1 MINVC
6 RQSFKYVVKSGLA
19 LPGAQRKD
27 YRLQHLI
34 VSGEML
40 LEMLYVIGGVSGFI
54 GGEME
59 CGRGRDQ
66 FPAPS
71 GNVVRFPE
79 RPGEVRGSSFCDM
92 VNEFGLVE

>member
-1 MINVC
+1 MINAC
-6 RQSFKYVVKSGLA
+6 RQIFKCVIKSRLA
-19 LPGAQRKD
+19 LQGAQRKD

-40 LEMLYVIGGVSGFI
+40 PEMLYVMGGVSGFI

-79 RPGEVRGSSFCDM
+79 RPEELRGSSFCDM
-92 VNEFGLVE
+92 VNKFGLAE